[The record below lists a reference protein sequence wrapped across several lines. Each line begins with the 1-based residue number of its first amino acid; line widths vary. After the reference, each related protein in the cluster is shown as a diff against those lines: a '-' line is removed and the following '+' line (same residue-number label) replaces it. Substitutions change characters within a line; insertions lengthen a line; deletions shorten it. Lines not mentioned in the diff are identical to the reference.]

1 MCDLIRAQRACSVT
15 NETGVRIAKRY
26 KDGARKASWPT
37 TMVRTKRRPTCRLLP
52 REVDADRPCMNDSLA
67 GVVAAHQEEKL
78 LIGPEQRAVSAEHKL
93 DSAER
98 RVRTLEAIV
107 ETQAERLDDVEV
119 LLKSGAIREARMNAD
134 NQRNETRLIG
144 VRAEMEGL
152 RNELR
157 MMTDREKGCVGCFD
171 APAMVAL
178 IPCGHLLYCERCA
191 LKSREQVGDRC
202 TLCDKPAK
210 QFKIYPI

>member
-1 MCDLIRAQRACSVT
+1 MCDLIRAQRACSV
-15 NETGVRIAKRY
+15 NERDRREDRQAH
-26 KDGARKASWPT
+26 KDVAWKASWPT

-52 REVDADRPCMNDSLA
+52 REVDAHRPCTDSSLA
-67 GVVAAHQEEKL
+67 GHRQEEVNL
-78 LIGPEQRAVSAEHKL
+78 GPEQRAVSAEHKL

-171 APAMVAL
+171 APATVAL
-178 IPCGHLLYCERCA
+178 IPCGHLLYCDRCA
-191 LKSREQVGDRC
+191 PRSREQVGDRC

>member
-1 MCDLIRAQRACSVT
+1 
-15 NETGVRIAKRY
+15 
-26 KDGARKASWPT
+26 
-37 TMVRTKRRPTCRLLP
+37 
-52 REVDADRPCMNDSLA
+52 
-67 GVVAAHQEEKL
+67 
-78 LIGPEQRAVSAEHKL
+78 
-93 DSAER
+93 
-98 RVRTLEAIV
+98 
-107 ETQAERLDDVEV
+107 
-119 LLKSGAIREARMNAD
+119 MNAD

-171 APAMVAL
+171 APATVAL
-178 IPCGHLLYCERCA
+178 IPCGHLLYCDRCA
-191 LKSREQVGDRC
+191 PRSREQVGDRC